1 MTLLRKLRA
10 FLAIYSGCRHWPSVA
25 AARIGIGDGG
35 RTLRLRNG
43 LELQVKD
50 SLCANWGQFFESAIV
65 DVYRVSAAEADII
78 VDVGANLGGFT
89 CLAAWTH
96 PKARVY
102 AFEPQSD
109 QANLLRHNIERNRL
123 GNVVVAESPVT
134 ADGREVVLYRQS
146 NEGASS
152 IYLEGDGQT
161 VPFVSVTLDSVPL
174 ADAESIFIKLDCEGA
189 EGELIEWIAATVA
202 RMPQAVSIAC
212 EYHPWCP
219 IPIEQS
225 ARRLSAAHFDISTE
239 WLFAESYLFAR
250 RG

>member
-1 MTLLRKLRA
+1 M
-10 FLAIYSGCRHWPSVA
+10 
-25 AARIGIGDGG
+25 
-35 RTLRLRNG
+35 LRLRNG

-50 SLCANWGQFFESAIV
+50 SLMANWGQFFESAIA

-89 CLAAWTH
+89 CLAARTH
-96 PKARVY
+96 PKAKVY
-102 AFEPQSD
+102 AFEPQND

-123 GNVVVAESPVT
+123 GNVVVTEAPVT

-146 NEGASS
+146 NDGASN
-152 IYLEGDGQT
+152 IYREGDWQT

-174 ADAESIFIKLDCEGA
+174 ANAGRIFIKLDCEGA
-189 EGELIEWIAATVA
+189 EGELIGWIAASGDRV
-202 RMPQAVSIAC
+202 PPAVTIAC

-225 ARRLSAAHFDISTE
+225 ARRLNAAHFEISTE
-239 WLFAESYLFAR
+239 SHFEETYLFAQ